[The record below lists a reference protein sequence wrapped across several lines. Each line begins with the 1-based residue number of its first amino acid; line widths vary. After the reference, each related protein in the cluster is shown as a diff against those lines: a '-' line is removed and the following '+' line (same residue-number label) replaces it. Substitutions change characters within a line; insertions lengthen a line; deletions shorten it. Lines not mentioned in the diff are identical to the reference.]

1 MFAGKIRA
9 AFLLLLT
16 LFVLALTQSIYGQ
29 DPAKSG
35 QDTTKVVP
43 KAEVDAV
50 KLIAVERELIE
61 ARYKLAKID
70 FDKLAKSYADEYAR
84 LTAELNTAKDALF
97 KKHGIDP
104 VKEDVELSTGKV
116 VPLKE

>member
-1 MFAGKIRA
+1 MTFWYKTVAIVLILA
-9 AFLLLLT
+9 PFLLLGVIT
-16 LFVLALTQSIYGQ
+16 VVAQESRH
-29 DPAKSG
+29 
-35 QDTTKVVP
+35 VP

-50 KLIAVERELIE
+50 KLLAVERELIE

-70 FDKLAKSYADEYAR
+70 FDKLAKAYADEYAR

-104 VKEDVELSTGKV
+104 AKDDVELATGKV
-116 VPLKE
+116 IPLKE

>member
-1 MFAGKIRA
+1 MLVGKIRA

-16 LFVLALTQSIYGQ
+16 LFVLALVQNIYGQ
-29 DPAKSG
+29 DS
-35 QDTTKVVP
+35 TKVVP

-50 KLIAVERELIE
+50 KLLAVERELIE

-97 KKHGIDP
+97 KKHSIDSA
-104 VKEDVELSTGKV
+104 KEDVELSTGKV